1 MTILG
6 RESEGELGLLAKHA
20 FSFIV
25 LVKSH
30 VGTASCI
37 STTHTEYGSKSNEF
51 TLENPYFTARV
62 TVDHIVQS
70 TQEDNHSWTKSK
82 SDPYIY
88 LSIYTCMHI

>member
-6 RESEGELGLLAKHA
+6 TESEGELRLLAKDA

-37 STTHTEYGSKSNEF
+37 CTIHTEYESKSNEV
-51 TLENPYFTARV
+51 TLENPYFTAWV
-62 TVDHIVQS
+62 IVDHIAQR
-70 TQEDNHSWTKSK
+70 TQQDNHPQTKSK
-82 SDPYIY
+82 S
-88 LSIYTCMHI
+88 